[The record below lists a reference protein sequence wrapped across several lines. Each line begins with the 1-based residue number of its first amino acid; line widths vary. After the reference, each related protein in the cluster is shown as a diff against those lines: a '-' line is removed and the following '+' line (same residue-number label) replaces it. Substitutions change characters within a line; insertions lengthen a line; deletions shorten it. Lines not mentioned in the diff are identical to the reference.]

1 MNHLLTASGAA
12 ALAIGSAMTS
22 HAGAA
27 TAVRDHWSHG
37 TANCQA
43 ALPVF
48 DGNIRKRPLAFAN
61 EGATHAFVTCDT
73 DNFSIPVEGSFT
85 LVGMYF
91 SNDGADDAAITCT
104 LVDILAN
111 GTHYFPESTGSIPPG
126 GNSFILWSPSSYYDD
141 GQLFRAPAISCNLP
155 PQTRINF
162 VEYAYREDIGA

>member
-1 MNHLLTASGAA
+1 MNRLLTTSAAA
-12 ALAIGSAMTS
+12 ALAIGSALGNP
-22 HAGAA
+22 AGAA
-27 TAVRDHWSHG
+27 TVVRDHWSHG

-61 EGATHAFVTCDT
+61 EGATHAYVTCDT

-91 SNDGADDAAITCT
+91 SNDGADAAEIACT

-111 GTHYFPESTGSIPPG
+111 GTHYFTESTGAIAPG
-126 GNSFILWSPSSYYDD
+126 GNSFILWSPSSYYDE

-162 VEYAYREDIGA
+162 VDLAYREDIGA